1 MSEASLLLAGVAVI
15 GACLLATTVAALST
29 MRELRA
35 TMRDARRSLRETQ
48 ELLARWNA
56 LARRVEVVVG
66 SACGVASDALGELVH
81 WKARAERLFTGLL
94 AKGGGAQPRRHGRVT
109 RGGGRR

>member
-1 MSEASLLLAGVAVI
+1 MNEPSLLLAGAAVI
-15 GACLLATTVAALST
+15 GTCLLITTVAALST

-56 LARRVEVVVG
+56 LARRVEAVVG
-66 SACGVASDALGELVH
+66 SACGVASDALDELGH
-81 WKARAERLFTGLL
+81 WKAQAERLFTGRL
-94 AKGGGAQPRRHGRVT
+94 GNGAGAEPRRHGRAT